1 MIPPP
6 ETAPGWLTEL
16 SGCGIPVERITQG
29 TGGEVYVRIDTT
41 DFSRTATQL
50 AAGQFTLIGLF
61 GVEAFGNNPGTSVL
75 YVFSKQEHLLVL
87 VPEGSGPLPSIA
99 RIFPSATWFER
110 ECRDGFGLKFDGA
123 FDTRRLF
130 LHEPYPD
137 GFHPLKKSFVNAPI
151 TPRSKIAPA
160 DEYPFRKVS
169 GEGVYQV
176 PVGPVHAGIIE
187 PGHFRFS
194 VIGETIFN
202 LELRMFYKHRGIEK
216 LLEGKEPDACMPVA
230 EAVSGDES
238 AANATVF
245 CMAAEQVAGV
255 TVPERAWYLRTI
267 LLEMERI
274 TSHLGDQGGMLVDV
288 GFPLGANQF
297 FVLREEMMRMNERIT
312 GSRFLRGMIR
322 PGGVARDVPE
332 AVISDLAV
340 FLARLKKR
348 YQAGLKIVL
357 STTSVIDR
365 FATTG
370 VVSRS
375 LILPLALSG
384 PVARASGGTE
394 DTRVQHPYG
403 IYGQYIPAVRN
414 LQDGDVLAR
423 FTVKAAEVMV
433 SLDLI
438 ERMIAGIPQGP
449 VLADFSARDGYS
461 LALVES
467 ARGENLCWLWME
479 NGKVERCKFRTASFC
494 NWQAIEHAVQENI
507 PPDFPVINKSMNL
520 SYAGTDL

>member
-1 MIPPP
+1 MIPSFD
-6 ETAPGWLTEL
+6 TTRGRVATILG
-16 SGCGIPVERITQG
+16 SDIPADLITQG
-29 TGGEVYVRIDTT
+29 TGGEIYIRVDTPG
-41 DFSRTATQL
+41 FSRAVSQL
-50 AAGQFTLIGLF
+50 AASQFTLIGLF

-75 YVFSKQEHLLVL
+75 YVFEKQDHLLVL
-87 VPEGSGPLPSIA
+87 VPEESGPLPSIA
-99 RIFPSATWFER
+99 RIFPTATWFER
-110 ECRDGFGLKFDGA
+110 ECRDGFGFEFDDA

-151 TPRSKIAPA
+151 TPRRNISPA

-169 GEGVYQV
+169 GDGVYQV

-202 LELRMFYKHRGIEK
+202 LEIRMFYKHRGIEK
-216 LLEGKEPDACMPVA
+216 LLEGKVPDTCMPVA

-238 AANATVF
+238 VANATVF
-245 CMAAEQVAGV
+245 CMAAEQIAGV

-297 FVLREEMMRMNERIT
+297 FVLREEMMRANDRIT

-322 PGGVARDVPE
+322 PGGIERDVPE

-403 IYGQYIPAVRN
+403 VYGQYIPAVRS
-414 LQDGDVLAR
+414 LHDGDVLAR
-423 FTVKAAEVMV
+423 FTVKAAEVMA

-438 ERMIAGIPQGP
+438 ERLSREMPQGP

-467 ARGENLCWLWME
+467 ARGENLCWLWIKD
-479 NGKVERCKFRTASFC
+479 GRVERCTFRTASFC
-494 NWQAIEHAVQENI
+494 NWQAIEHAAQDNI

>member
-1 MIPPP
+1 MIPPKD
-6 ETAPGWLTEL
+6 TTIG
-16 SGCGIPVERITQG
+16 RIIDILGPDVLVRQVTLG
-29 TGGEVYVRIDTT
+29 TGGEVNLRINKA
-41 DFSRTATQL
+41 DFSRAVAQL
-50 AAGQFTLIGLF
+50 AAGQFALIGLF
-61 GVEAFGNNPGTSVL
+61 GIEAFENNPGKSVL
-75 YVFSKQEHLLVL
+75 YVFEKQDLLLVL
-87 VPEGSGPLPSIA
+87 IPEGSGNLPSIA

-110 ECRDGFGLKFDGA
+110 ESRDGFGIEFDDA

-130 LHEPYPD
+130 LHETYPEN
-137 GFHPLKKSFVNAPI
+137 FHPLEKSFVNAPI
-151 TPRSKIAPA
+151 TPRPEISPA
-160 DEYPFRKVS
+160 DEYPFRKVD
-169 GEGVYQV
+169 GVGVYQV

-194 VIGETIFN
+194 VIGEKIFN

-216 LLEGKEPDACMPVA
+216 LMEGKAPAACLPVA

-238 AANATVF
+238 VANATVF
-245 CMAAEQVAGV
+245 CMAAEQIAGV
-255 TVPERAWYLRTI
+255 AVPERAWYLRTI

-274 TSHLGDQGGMLVDV
+274 VSHLGDEGGMLVDV

-297 FVLREEMMRMNERIT
+297 FVLREDMMRKSAHIT
-312 GSRFLRGMIR
+312 GSRFLRGMIC
-322 PGGVARDVPE
+322 PGGVFRDVPE
-332 AVISDLAV
+332 ANLVDLAA
-340 FLARLKKR
+340 FIARMKSR
-348 YQAGLKIVL
+348 FQVGLKIVL

-370 VVSRS
+370 IVNRS

-394 DTRVQHPYG
+394 DTRVLHPYG
-403 IYGQYIPAVRN
+403 VYGRYTPAGRS
-414 LQDGDVLAR
+414 LHDGDVLAR
-423 FTVKAAEVMV
+423 FTVKAAEIMD

-438 ERMIAGIPQGP
+438 GRMLKEMPQGP

-467 ARGENLCWLWME
+467 ARGENLCWLWIKD
-479 NGKVERCKFRTASFC
+479 GRVERCKFRTASFC
-494 NWQAIEHAVQENI
+494 NWQAIEHAVQDNI